1 MKILITGSEGY
12 LGSYLVTY
20 FSNKKFDIFGCDIFD
35 KALNENYNY
44 FKLDIS
50 NNDNLKQINKYKF
63 DAIIHCAAKL
73 AFEKNKRIIIKNN
86 IVATK
91 NIIDFIKQNNRE
103 TKLLFISTASI
114 FSENYDQRVHEN
126 SKVNFVDH
134 YGFSKYECEKMI
146 LNSNLNYVIIRCPII
161 LSHLRSGVLGIAYDL
176 INLNKKLP
184 LLNNGENKFDAI
196 DIDDLSEAIY
206 ITLRNSNK
214 EIYNIGCDEE
224 LTFKKLF
231 QYIIDKSGSKSKLIY
246 LPKIN
251 LGQIFKILFYF
262 NLSPLNSYHLTM
274 LIKNFRFDNSKLKR
288 LGWSPKKN
296 VYNEFLKSYENYN
309 NNKFFL
315 RSKNTKKHNLGII
328 KLLYYFL

>member
-12 LGSYLVTY
+12 LGSYLVSY
-20 FSNKKFDIFGCDIFD
+20 FNNKKFDVFGCDIFN
-35 KALNENYNY
+35 KALKENYNY

-50 NNDNLKQINKYKF
+50 DKDNLKKINKYKF

-73 AFEKNKRIIIKNN
+73 AFEKNKSIIIKNN

-91 NIIDFIKQNNRE
+91 NIIEFIKQNNKGS
-103 TKLLFISTASI
+103 KLLFISTASI
-114 FSENYDQRVHEN
+114 FSENYNQRVHEN
-126 SKVNFVDH
+126 SNKNFVDY
-134 YGFSKYECEKMI
+134 YGSSKYKCENMI
-146 LNSNLNYVIIRCPII
+146 INSNLNYVIIRCPII

-176 INLNKKLP
+176 IKLNKRIP

-196 DIDDLSEAIY
+196 DIDDLSEAIF
-206 ITLRNSNK
+206 ITLKNSNK
-214 EIYNIGCDEE
+214 EIYNIGCDQE
-224 LTFKKLF
+224 LTFKKIF
-231 QYIIDKSGSKSKLIY
+231 QYIIDKSNSKSKLLY

-274 LIKNFRFDNSKLKR
+274 LINNSRFDNSKLKS

-296 VYNEFLKSYENYN
+296 TYEEFLKSYENYI